1 MASEIT
7 RSYFRFLKLN
17 SLKILKKS
25 LSFTCRY
32 SLNFNILIITEIVT
46 FSREIIVIDSKIIIH
61 DKTS

>member
-1 MASEIT
+1 MASEIV
-7 RSYFRFLKLN
+7 RSYFSFLNLN

-46 FSREIIVIDSKIIIH
+46 FSREDIVIDSKIIIH